1 MPAPIDS
8 TDVDVVDAGENDAV
22 APAGTPLMLSA
33 TAPANAPLG
42 VTVMVLVP
50 EPPDARVSAVGDADS
65 EKSSPP
71 HGDSLNDAIR
81 VRQLN
86 VPFAGMYSFE

>member
-1 MPAPIDS
+1 
-8 TDVDVVDAGENDAV
+8 
-22 APAGTPLMLSA
+22 
-33 TAPANAPLG
+33 
-42 VTVMVLVP
+42 MVLVP

-86 VPFAGMYSFE
+86 VPFAGMYSLA